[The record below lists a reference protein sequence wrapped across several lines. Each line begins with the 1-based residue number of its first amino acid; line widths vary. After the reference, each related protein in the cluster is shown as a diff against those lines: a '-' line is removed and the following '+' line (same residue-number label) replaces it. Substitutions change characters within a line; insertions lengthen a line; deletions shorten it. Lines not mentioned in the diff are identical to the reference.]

1 MAAAQPSVAEEYIA
15 FTQQRVIERL
25 RDVFTDLNHKQPM
38 DKQLLDIA
46 RELGQPMPDINEML
60 FEDVLGLL
68 VRNYAGA
75 AMNNARSAVRNIHGE
90 EEPLA
95 KANHVQAVLV
105 DEEVLV
111 EDESLVEQEVV
122 PDVAVNLAAAVVNNF
137 GRKRFANQP
146 YDVKKKPDTRSSD
159 IKHEPFMVSFNE
171 RVEELLEQKSFG
183 ELQTFVTTFK
193 TYKEHGYRMSHLS
206 YALFSLVNR
215 TLSLG
220 NKLDSAHR
228 ETLLNRLF
236 GKDPDPLYNEVLFNA
251 RISDLKKK

>member
-1 MAAAQPSVAEEYIA
+1 MAAVQPSMAEEYIA
-15 FTQQRVIERL
+15 FTQQRVTERL

-38 DKQLLDIA
+38 DKQLLDVA

-68 VRNYAGA
+68 VRNYAAA
-75 AMNNARSAVRNIHGE
+75 AMNNARSAVRSIHGE
-90 EEPLA
+90 VEPLA
-95 KANHVQAVLV
+95 KANVQAVLV
-105 DEEVLV
+105 EN
-111 EDESLVEQEVV
+111 EVV
-122 PDVAVNLAAAVVNNF
+122 PPDVAVDLAAAVANNI
-137 GRKRFANQP
+137 GRKRSANQP
-146 YDVKKKPDTRSSD
+146 YDVKKKPDTRNSD
-159 IKHEPFMVSFNE
+159 IKHEPFMVLFNE

-215 TLSLG
+215 TRSLG

-228 ETLLNRLF
+228 ETLLQRLF
-236 GKDPDPLYNEVLFNA
+236 GKEPDPLYNEVLFHA